1 MVWFKS
7 VSERG
12 RDWFGT
18 GGGVAGP
25 ACRGG
30 GREVVT
36 HQLTAQTALRHHVMC
51 SACKPIAIGGQCI
64 RNTEVGGVVS
74 YREYPTYCY

>member
-25 ACRGG
+25 AEVE

-36 HQLTAQTALRHHVMC
+36 H
-51 SACKPIAIGGQCI
+51 
-64 RNTEVGGVVS
+64 
-74 YREYPTYCY
+74 